1 MGVLGR
7 GTQRDALGLECSIG
21 LGGRYAGEM
30 AGVRTTQK
38 AEMQEGCSGEG
49 CL

>member
-1 MGVLGR
+1 MLGR
-7 GTQRDALGLECSIG
+7 DTQRDALELECSRG

-30 AGVRTTQK
+30 VGVRTTQE
-38 AEMQEGCSGEG
+38 AEMQEGCAREG